1 MNQRNGV
8 PMPTFA
14 NCLACFAVALL
25 SISTSATGQAL
36 RDPTVAPA
44 AAGMSGSGEARHDES
59 LSSGSISVMT
69 RDGVHYLMHGTRLY
83 ATGQRIGTAR
93 IERISETEIWLRDG
107 GQLQKIP
114 VFNGVQRR
122 AAVAAVAPIAPVTP
136 KKPSVAPVLVRPAKI
151 TP

>member
-1 MNQRNGV
+1 MSDRNGMS
-8 PMPTFA
+8 MPTFA
-14 NCLACFAVALL
+14 SCLACFAAALL
-25 SISTSATGQAL
+25 IGSTAATAQTL

-44 AAGMSGSGEARHDES
+44 AAGVSDAGGVQQDES
-59 LSSGSISVMT
+59 LKSGSISVMT

-83 ATGQRIGTAR
+83 TTGQRIGTAR

-122 AAVAAVAPIAPVTP
+122 AAVAPVTPIAP

>member
-1 MNQRNGV
+1 MNHRNGV

-14 NCLACFAVALL
+14 SCLTWFAAALL
-25 SISTSATGQAL
+25 SISTSVTAQAL

-44 AAGMSGSGEARHDES
+44 AAGMSDSGEVRHDES
-59 LSSGSISVMT
+59 LTSGSISVMT

-93 IERISETEIWLRDG
+93 IERISETEVWLRDG
-107 GQLQKIP
+107 GQLQKIQ

-122 AAVAAVAPIAPVTP
+122 AAVAPVAP